1 MKRCLSY
8 LLLYFN
14 RAKLPRM
21 ITRQEEQNYVYRMY
35 RGVCVCVCVC
45 AHVRVHVC
53 AEGYKK
59 DKT

>member
-1 MKRCLSY
+1 MNEMKRCLSY

-35 RGVCVCVCVC
+35 RGGCVCVCVSARARAC
-45 AHVRVHVC
+45 VC
-53 AEGYKK
+53 
-59 DKT
+59 